1 MQPKGC
7 ENGLRL
13 SNSNKFDCIRLAP
26 SLHRQIQNNEEDG
39 SNEHDNDR
47 SEEADFENSK
57 VGKSSQ
63 VGNRGSGPRTA
74 KAVQEL
80 QGRTENHSSMRLML
94 DTCAIIDLLVDMDNL
109 SKGAQALIEDP
120 DNILFASAES
130 MRELVVHFN
139 NKRLLNRYFKTSTDV
154 LKAVETE
161 LDIEFLPVRR
171 NVGYQYSR
179 LTINEAED
187 HRDPSDHIIIS
198 HAITERMPLLSSD
211 TRFPFYREQGLDLIE
226 Y

>member
-1 MQPKGC
+1 
-7 ENGLRL
+7 
-13 SNSNKFDCIRLAP
+13 
-26 SLHRQIQNNEEDG
+26 
-39 SNEHDNDR
+39 
-47 SEEADFENSK
+47 
-57 VGKSSQ
+57 
-63 VGNRGSGPRTA
+63 
-74 KAVQEL
+74 
-80 QGRTENHSSMRLML
+80 MRLML

-171 NVGYQYSR
+171 DVGYAYSR
-179 LTINEAED
+179 LRLNFGQD
-187 HRDPSDHIIIS
+187 HRDPSDHMIIA
-198 HAITERMPLLSSD
+198 HAITERLPLLSSD
-211 TRFPFYREQGLDLIE
+211 DKFPFYREQGLDLIE

>member
-1 MQPKGC
+1 
-7 ENGLRL
+7 
-13 SNSNKFDCIRLAP
+13 
-26 SLHRQIQNNEEDG
+26 
-39 SNEHDNDR
+39 
-47 SEEADFENSK
+47 
-57 VGKSSQ
+57 
-63 VGNRGSGPRTA
+63 
-74 KAVQEL
+74 
-80 QGRTENHSSMRLML
+80 MRLML

-161 LDIEFLPVRR
+161 LDIEFLPIRR
-171 NVGYQYSR
+171 DVGYQYSR

>member
-1 MQPKGC
+1 
-7 ENGLRL
+7 
-13 SNSNKFDCIRLAP
+13 
-26 SLHRQIQNNEEDG
+26 
-39 SNEHDNDR
+39 
-47 SEEADFENSK
+47 
-57 VGKSSQ
+57 
-63 VGNRGSGPRTA
+63 
-74 KAVQEL
+74 
-80 QGRTENHSSMRLML
+80 MRLML

>member
-1 MQPKGC
+1 M
-7 ENGLRL
+7 
-13 SNSNKFDCIRLAP
+13 
-26 SLHRQIQNNEEDG
+26 HHQIQNNEEDG
-39 SNEHDNDR
+39 SNEHDDDR
-47 SEEADFENSK
+47 SKEADFENSK

-74 KAVQEL
+74 EAVQEL
-80 QGRTENHSSMRLML
+80 QGRTENHTPMRLML

-139 NKRLLNRYFKTSTDV
+139 NKRLLNRHYKTSEEV
-154 LKAVETE
+154 LRVVEEE

-171 NVGYQYSR
+171 DVGYAYSR
-179 LTINEAED
+179 LRLNFGQD
-187 HRDPSDHIIIS
+187 HRDPSDHMIIA
-198 HAITERMPLLSSD
+198 HAITERLPLLSSD
-211 TRFPFYREQGLDLIE
+211 DKFPFYREQGLDLIE

>member
-1 MQPKGC
+1 
-7 ENGLRL
+7 
-13 SNSNKFDCIRLAP
+13 
-26 SLHRQIQNNEEDG
+26 
-39 SNEHDNDR
+39 
-47 SEEADFENSK
+47 
-57 VGKSSQ
+57 
-63 VGNRGSGPRTA
+63 
-74 KAVQEL
+74 
-80 QGRTENHSSMRLML
+80 ML

-187 HRDPSDHIIIS
+187 HRDPSDHMIIS

>member
-1 MQPKGC
+1 
-7 ENGLRL
+7 
-13 SNSNKFDCIRLAP
+13 
-26 SLHRQIQNNEEDG
+26 
-39 SNEHDNDR
+39 
-47 SEEADFENSK
+47 
-57 VGKSSQ
+57 
-63 VGNRGSGPRTA
+63 
-74 KAVQEL
+74 
-80 QGRTENHSSMRLML
+80 ML

-161 LDIEFLPVRR
+161 LDIEFRPVRR

>member
-1 MQPKGC
+1 
-7 ENGLRL
+7 
-13 SNSNKFDCIRLAP
+13 
-26 SLHRQIQNNEEDG
+26 
-39 SNEHDNDR
+39 
-47 SEEADFENSK
+47 
-57 VGKSSQ
+57 
-63 VGNRGSGPRTA
+63 
-74 KAVQEL
+74 
-80 QGRTENHSSMRLML
+80 MRLML

-109 SKGAQALIEDP
+109 SKGAQALIEDT

-171 NVGYQYSR
+171 HVGYQYSR

-187 HRDPSDHIIIS
+187 HRDPSDHMIIS